1 MVREVIRQLCR
12 RTPEDGCCNYITSHT
27 GFTLCDLVSYDG
39 KHNEANGERN
49 QDGPDYNYSW
59 NCGTE
64 GPSRKRSVM
73 TLRKNQMKNA
83 FLLLLLSQ
91 GTPCILAGDEFGN
104 TQDGNN
110 NVYCQDNETAWLN
123 WGRQKSYEDLFRFV
137 KRLIALRKS
146 NPVFHQRQALLGLDR
161 TACGIPDVS
170 YHGES
175 AWQVQDL
182 SLIHI

>member
-83 FLLLLLSQ
+83 FTS
-91 GTPCILAGDEFGN
+91 ASAFAGN
-104 TQDGNN
+104 TMHSG
-110 NVYCQDNETAWLN
+110 
-123 WGRQKSYEDLFRFV
+123 GR
-137 KRLIALRKS
+137 
-146 NPVFHQRQALLGLDR
+146 
-161 TACGIPDVS
+161 
-170 YHGES
+170 
-175 AWQVQDL
+175 
-182 SLIHI
+182 